1 MTSRKK
7 VLPQIGKTSLMNQ
20 YVNKKFSNQY
30 KKVMVDDRLIW
41 DTAGQ
46 ERFQSLAWPSTNR
59 GATAACWCSRSTAQN
74 TFKTLDSWRD
84 EFLIQASPSRPRKQ
98 LPVRGAWQ
106 QNRLETGRVRTT
118 SVLRDSAKEAIN
130 VEQAFQTHRPQTP
143 SNRYGET
150 EVELYNEFP
159 EPIKLDRMEPAK
171 GVTES
176 CTAEGPGRPPRPARA
191 PPPSVL
197 TSTRRTQ
204 K

>member
-30 KKVMVDDRLIW
+30 K
-41 DTAGQ
+41 
-46 ERFQSLAWPSTNR
+46 N
-59 GATAACWCSRSTAQN
+59 
-74 TFKTLDSWRD
+74 
-84 EFLIQASPSRPRKQ
+84 
-98 LPVRGAWQ
+98 
-106 QNRLETGRVRTT
+106 
-118 SVLRDSAKEAIN
+118 SAKEAIN